1 MAILRGGL
9 FSDHFRTSG
18 VTFMSAQESL
28 IQALAPAG
36 KLRAVI
42 NLGNPI
48 LANRDP
54 QSGLPV
60 GVSVDLATELARR
73 LGAEPEF
80 LVVEKAA
87 DSVAALNQGRVD
99 VGFFAIDPAR
109 GAEIAFTAPYLLIEG
124 AYLVRTDSPLT
135 VNEEVDRP
143 GTRVVV
149 GKGSAYDLFLTRE
162 LQCAEIVRAPSS
174 PDVVPA
180 FLEQGLEVAAG
191 VRQQLEMDAA
201 RLSGLR
207 LLPGRF
213 MVIRQAMGTAKSAG
227 GEAAAFVSHFV
238 EEMKASGFV
247 ADALRRH
254 GVEGVSV
261 APRG

>member
-1 MAILRGGL
+1 
-9 FSDHFRTSG
+9 
-18 VTFMSAQESL
+18 MSVQTSL
-28 IQALAPAG
+28 IQALAPTG

-54 QSGLPV
+54 QSGQPF
-60 GVSVDLATELARR
+60 GVSVDLATELAVR
-73 LGAEPEF
+73 LGVEPDF

-124 AYLVRTDSPLT
+124 AYLVRADSMLCA
-135 VNEEVDRP
+135 NGEVDRP

-162 LQCAEIVRAPSS
+162 LKCAEIVRAPSS
-174 PDVVPA
+174 PDVVPT
-180 FLEQGLEVAAG
+180 FLAQGFDVAAG

-201 RLSGLR
+201 SLGGLR

-213 MVIRQAMGTAKSAG
+213 MVIQQAMGTAKAAG
-227 GEAAAFVSHFV
+227 EPAAALVSRFV

-254 GVEGVSV
+254 GVEGVSL
-261 APRG
+261 APAA